1 MLVELVPEIRFD
13 TAAAAIEQLAHAVAG
28 HTADQ
33 GDADEQGNR
42 DLHFAERLLASQRVD
57 PVLQEPGAE
66 GDEEV
71 GDYDQRK
78 PEGVRSEVG
87 PQEGQQGP
95 QFVHMLDCNV
105 TGPRDPGKSHFKEGL
120 MTRTLLT
127 VLAVVG
133 VAACGG
139 GERRDVA
146 TADSLSRDLQLA
158 PVDTSAELNDQPA
171 PDPAPAAEEPAPPPA
186 PAPKPAPKPKPAAP
200 KPQPAAP
207 APAAEPAPAPA
218 PAPSL
223 AVGTAI
229 SATTDAEIR
238 SRKNKVGDEVTA
250 TVASDVKDAAG
261 RVVIPAG
268 SKVILKVTAIKP
280 SDSRSDT
287 TGTLTLDAV
296 GVEVNGSE
304 RPIVAT
310 ISGVRTRLEGSG
322 TDANDVAKVAGGTA
336 AGAIVGRVLGGSSK
350 GAIIGGIIGGAV
362 GTQRAIETK
371 DRDVVLPQG
380 TSVTLTL
387 DQTLASS

>member
-1 MLVELVPEIRFD
+1 
-13 TAAAAIEQLAHAVAG
+13 
-28 HTADQ
+28 
-33 GDADEQGNR
+33 
-42 DLHFAERLLASQRVD
+42 
-57 PVLQEPGAE
+57 
-66 GDEEV
+66 
-71 GDYDQRK
+71 
-78 PEGVRSEVG
+78 
-87 PQEGQQGP
+87 
-95 QFVHMLDCNV
+95 
-105 TGPRDPGKSHFKEGL
+105 

-387 DQTLASS
+387 DDKLVASN

>member
-1 MLVELVPEIRFD
+1 
-13 TAAAAIEQLAHAVAG
+13 
-28 HTADQ
+28 
-33 GDADEQGNR
+33 
-42 DLHFAERLLASQRVD
+42 
-57 PVLQEPGAE
+57 
-66 GDEEV
+66 
-71 GDYDQRK
+71 
-78 PEGVRSEVG
+78 
-87 PQEGQQGP
+87 
-95 QFVHMLDCNV
+95 
-105 TGPRDPGKSHFKEGL
+105 

-171 PDPAPAAEEPAPPPA
+171 PDPAPAAEEPAPPST

-207 APAAEPAPAPA
+207 APAAEPAPAPT

-223 AVGTAI
+223 AVGTPI

-310 ISGVRTRLEGSG
+310 ISGIRTRLEGSG

-387 DQTLASS
+387 DDKLVASN

>member
-1 MLVELVPEIRFD
+1 
-13 TAAAAIEQLAHAVAG
+13 
-28 HTADQ
+28 
-33 GDADEQGNR
+33 
-42 DLHFAERLLASQRVD
+42 
-57 PVLQEPGAE
+57 
-66 GDEEV
+66 
-71 GDYDQRK
+71 
-78 PEGVRSEVG
+78 
-87 PQEGQQGP
+87 
-95 QFVHMLDCNV
+95 
-105 TGPRDPGKSHFKEGL
+105 

-171 PDPAPAAEEPAPPPA
+171 PEPTPAAEQPAPTPAPA
-186 PAPKPAPKPKPAAP
+186 APKPAPKPKPAAP

-207 APAAEPAPAPA
+207 APEPTPAAAPA

-223 AVGTAI
+223 AAGTAI

-250 TVASDVKDAAG
+250 TVASDVKDAGG

-280 SDSRSDT
+280 SDSKSDT

-296 GVEVNGSE
+296 GVEVNGTE
-304 RPIVAT
+304 RPMVAT
-310 ISGVRTRLEGSG
+310 ISGVRTKLEGRG
-322 TDANDVAKVAGGTA
+322 TDANDIAKVAGGTA

-362 GTQRAIETK
+362 GTQRAVETK

-380 TSVTLTL
+380 TTVTLTL
-387 DQTLASS
+387 DQKLAST

>member
-1 MLVELVPEIRFD
+1 
-13 TAAAAIEQLAHAVAG
+13 
-28 HTADQ
+28 
-33 GDADEQGNR
+33 
-42 DLHFAERLLASQRVD
+42 
-57 PVLQEPGAE
+57 
-66 GDEEV
+66 
-71 GDYDQRK
+71 
-78 PEGVRSEVG
+78 
-87 PQEGQQGP
+87 
-95 QFVHMLDCNV
+95 
-105 TGPRDPGKSHFKEGL
+105 

-171 PDPAPAAEEPAPPPA
+171 AEPTPAADPAPTPA
-186 PAPKPAPKPKPAAP
+186 PAAPKPKPAAP
-200 KPQPAAP
+200 KPAAP
-207 APAAEPAPAPA
+207 APAATPAPTPA

-229 SATTDAEIR
+229 AATTDAEIR
-238 SRKNKVGDEVTA
+238 SRVNKVGDEVTA
-250 TVASDVKDAAG
+250 TVASDVKDAG
-261 RVVIPAG
+261 GQVVIPAG

-280 SDSRSDT
+280 SDSKSDT

-310 ISGVRTRLEGSG
+310 ISGIRTKLEGRG
-322 TDANDVAKVAGGTA
+322 TDANDIAKVAGGTA

-362 GTQRAIETK
+362 GTQRAVETK

-387 DQTLASS
+387 DQTLASR